1 MKNQYDTNSKNY
13 FTNPELRKR
22 VEANDS
28 LLMHFSYACWN
39 GPGYFKKFA
48 KSLDEGIKSGKSDEE
63 LIKQAI
69 SDRKSTNLHNQDKV
83 ASVMTSANLNLA

>member
-1 MKNQYDTNSKNY
+1 
-13 FTNPELRKR
+13 
-22 VEANDS
+22 
-28 LLMHFSYACWN
+28 MHFSYACWN